1 MSCEAKRGCGYRK
14 VGGLYIVSGALSEP
28 CHRLPV
34 PLHVCPTC
42 HAGIKPTRGWTWV
55 GRELL
60 GADCIVGIHTL
71 EDFRAPMR
79 RHIAAA
85 LHCPDCVICTPSK
98 LDIQDAAGKTSLG
111 RFGLLWIGEKFYAT
125 PEAFMDEARR
135 MGVSRR
141 IPAVPKDFEVG
152 KTWVLMAHRKAIE
165 VGNAAAVADG
175 GEHYWTPGIVTAFR
189 PLRIEQII
197 RQSEATPERLA
208 ELEKRGITAVP
219 VPDGDPDHDPE
230 RAAEMDLDDEDG
242 KEATP

>member
-1 MSCEAKRGCGYRK
+1 MAIEAQRGCGYRK
-14 VGGLYIVSGALSEP
+14 VGGLYIVSGELSEP
-28 CHRLPV
+28 CHKLPV

-60 GADCIVGIHTL
+60 GADCSADGG
-71 EDFRAPMR
+71 P
-79 RHIAAA
+79 AAYTQWCK
-85 LHCPDCVICTPSK
+85 HCQFCVVCTPSK
-98 LDIQDAAGKTSLG
+98 VDVRGDTPETVEKGKPG
-111 RFGLLWIGEKFYAT
+111 RFGLLWIGERYYPT

-141 IPAVPKDFEVG
+141 IPAVPKDFETG

-165 VGNAAAVADG
+165 VGSEAVSAAG
-175 GEHYWTPGIVTAFR
+175 GDHYWTPGIVTAFC
-189 PLRIEQII
+189 PLRIEQLV
-197 RQSEATPERLA
+197 RQSEATPEKLA

-230 RAAEMDLDDEDG
+230 RAVEPQTEMFEDG
-242 KEATP
+242 EGVAP